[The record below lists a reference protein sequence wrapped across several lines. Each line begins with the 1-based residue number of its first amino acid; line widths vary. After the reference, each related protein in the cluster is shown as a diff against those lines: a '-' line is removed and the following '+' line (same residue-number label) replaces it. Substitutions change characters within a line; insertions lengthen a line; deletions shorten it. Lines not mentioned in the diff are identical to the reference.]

1 MIDITTND
9 TGQHCNMQ
17 NIGYQAESLRT
28 RVRISLEDFSD
39 IVSEYPDGTYTLAYK
54 REGDKCFFVSEN
66 FEVDGDALIWTV
78 ESAALA
84 VKGVVEVQVAYA
96 YGSIV
101 SETRI
106 YKYRVRK
113 SLFSAHEAPKTF
125 IDLLSSALTTL
136 NEAIER
142 AHIDLSG
149 KADKTDTVLYTT
161 LSRGRAEGSTVG
173 EGSIA
178 FGAGTT
184 ASGNNSRAIGAGTQA
199 TGFASSAEG
208 SGTKANGANSHS
220 EGAGTEASGDQAHS
234 EGSGTKATN
243 QQAHSEGNNTLASGN
258 SSHSEGAGTTASGNH
273 AHSEG
278 SGTVASA
285 DYSHSEGLGTKAQG
299 RGSHAEGQGTET
311 AGMAA
316 HTEGVGS
323 KASGEASHSE
333 GGGSKATG
341 SYSHAEGGG
350 TTASG
355 SSAHSEGGGTVA
367 SGMNSHTEGAY
378 TVANS
383 ENMHSQGVYNK
394 PNDPNTFHAIRQ
406 WHGGDDYKK
415 GNIVQRNGRVYVCK
429 IPNSDASFSLSKWF
443 YLSDG
448 EKAYVIGNGFDS
460 DNRHDAF
467 AVLWDGTLVLD
478 EEAYLTKENVIDLQY
493 RILRDEYIPNT
504 TQNYTFNADDFVVK
518 IEHVSD
524 GVVIREDTF
533 EYFDHS
539 IIEQRTLM
547 ASGMCLTIETLLDGY
562 TTTVSQDFRSE

>member
-39 IVSEYPDGTYTLAYK
+39 IISEYPDGTYTLAYK

-96 YGSIV
+96 SGSIV

-125 IDLLSSALTTL
+125 IDLLSSALTAL

-208 SGTKANGANSHS
+208 SGSRANGANSHS

-243 QQAHSEGNNTLASGN
+243 HQAHSEGNNTLASGN

-311 AGMAA
+311 AGTAA

-367 SGMNSHTEGAY
+367 SAFNSHAEGAY
-378 TVANS
+378 TIANS
-383 ENMHSQGVYNK
+383 DNMHSQGVYNK
-394 PNDPNTFHAIRQ
+394 PNDPNTFRVIRQ
-406 WHGGDDYKK
+406 WHSGNNYKI
-415 GNIVQRNGRVYVCK
+415 GNIVHTNGRVYVCK
-429 IPNSDASFSLSKWF
+429 IPNSDTFFTQGKWF
-443 YLSDG
+443 CLSDG
-448 EKAYVIGNGFDS
+448 EKAFSIGNGFGD

-478 EEAYLTKENVIDLQY
+478 EEAYLTKEDVVDLHKQN
-493 RILRDEYIPNT
+493 LRDEYIPDT
-504 TQNYTFNADDFVVK
+504 TQTYTFDSDDFV
-518 IEHVSD
+518 IRIDHNRD
-524 GVVIREDTF
+524 GDTIRTDSF
-533 EYFDHS
+533 EYGDES
-539 IIEQRTLM
+539 ITETRILNATGER
-547 ASGMCLTIETLLDGY
+547 LTIVTDL
-562 TTTVSQDFRSE
+562 TTYAKSVTYATAS

>member
-39 IVSEYPDGTYTLAYK
+39 IISEYPDGTYTLAYK

-66 FEVDGDALIWTV
+66 FEVDGDTLIWTV

-96 YGSIV
+96 SGSIV

-125 IDLLSSALTTL
+125 IDLLSSALTAL

-208 SGTKANGANSHS
+208 SGSRATGDNSHA
-220 EGAGTEASGDQAHS
+220 EGAGTEASANQAHS

-243 QQAHSEGNNTLASGN
+243 QHAHAEGNNTIASGN
-258 SSHSEGAGTTASGNH
+258 SSHSEGAGTTASGDK

-278 SGTVASA
+278 SGTLAGA
-285 DYSHSEGLGTKAQG
+285 AYSHSEGLGTKAQG
-299 RGSHAEGQGTET
+299 PGSHSEGQGTET
-311 AGMAA
+311 TASAA
-316 HTEGVGS
+316 HSEGEGS
-323 KASGEASHSE
+323 KASGQASHSE
-333 GGGSKATG
+333 GSGTKAIG
-341 SYSHAEGGG
+341 SYSHSEGAG
-350 TTASG
+350 TEASG
-355 SSAHSEGGGTVA
+355 SSAHSEGAGTVA
-367 SGMNSHTEGAY
+367 SGMNSHSEGAY

-394 PNDPNTFHAIRQ
+394 PNDPNTFRVIRQ
-406 WHGGDDYKK
+406 WHGGDDYKI
-415 GNIVQRNGRVYVCK
+415 GNIVHRGGKVYVCK
-429 IPNSDASFSLSKWF
+429 IPNSDGSFSSSKW
-443 YLSDG
+443 YWLSDG
-448 EKAYVIGNGFDS
+448 EKAFVIGNGSS
-460 DNRHDAF
+460 DYRHDAF

-533 EYFDHS
+533 EYYDHS

-547 ASGMCLTIETLLDGY
+547 SSGMCLTIETLLDGY

>member
-96 YGSIV
+96 SGSIV

-125 IDLLSSALTTL
+125 IDLLSSALTAL

-142 AHIDLSG
+142 THIDLSG

-161 LSRGRAEGSTVG
+161 LSRGRAEGSEVG

-208 SGTKANGANSHS
+208 SGSKANGANSHS

-234 EGSGTKATN
+234 EGAGTKATN
-243 QQAHSEGNNTLASGN
+243 HQAHSEGNNTIASGN
-258 SSHSEGAGTTASGNH
+258 SSHSEGAGTTASGNNS
-273 AHSEG
+273 HSEG
-278 SGTVASA
+278 SATLAGAN
-285 DYSHSEGLGTKAQG
+285 YSHSEGLGTKAKG
-299 RGSHAEGQGTET
+299 VASHSEGQGTET
-311 AGMAA
+311 AGNAA
-316 HTEGVGS
+316 HSEGEGS
-323 KASGEASHSE
+323 KASGQASHSE
-333 GGGSKATG
+333 GAGTNATG
-341 SYSHAEGGG
+341 PYSHSEGAG

-355 SSAHSEGGGTVA
+355 SSGHSEGSGTVA
-367 SGMNSHTEGAY
+367 SGMNSHSEGNC

-406 WHGGDDYKK
+406 WHSGDDYKI
-415 GNIVQRNGRVYVCK
+415 GAIVHRSGRVYVCK
-429 IPNSDASFSLSKWF
+429 IPNSDTTFSSSKW
-443 YLSDG
+443 YWLSDG
-448 EKAYVIGNGFDS
+448 EKAFVIGNGSPDY
-460 DNRHDAF
+460 RHNAF

-478 EEAYLTKENVIDLQY
+478 EEAYLTKDDIIDLHKQ
-493 RILRDEYIPNT
+493 ILRDEYIPDT
-504 TQNYTFNADDFVVK
+504 TQVYTFDSDDFV
-518 IEHVSD
+518 IRIDHNRD
-524 GVVIREDTF
+524 GDTIRTDSFVYGDE
-533 EYFDHS
+533 S
-539 IIEQRTLM
+539 ITETRILNATGER
-547 ASGMCLTIETLLDGY
+547 LTIVTDL
-562 TTTVSQDFRSE
+562 TTYAKSVTYATAS